1 MADRRDFYFR
11 QRVTEGELDDAFD
24 GLENALW
31 QLAEDVGM
39 VGIIAGATPTENAP
53 PDLSILLDGPSTSY
67 DKLGRRVYFGAQ
79 QTVDCSID
87 ENGVSTAVANPGNE
101 RWVSVFLEFDRV
113 LADERV
119 DGASQQVWFERNEG
133 FQIVVRQGA
142 EAAAGLGVR
151 PALDSGL
158 LLVGDILLTNGQVQI
173 LNGDIDTT
181 RREAFVVFSAAQIS
195 ASTGGFTV
203 IGGATVQA
211 ALASADAE
219 LASLQVADTVSISR
233 MDDHVNGLAERHP
246 ATDVDTAVGGWSRL
260 SGADTQAALDEV
272 DADLTGL
279 EELLVQHFGGR
290 VIYGGTPTDGGGLN
304 LNVGAAS
311 YISNGSVYKPG
322 AQVVALPDN
331 DVTWVYFFTSSI
343 STSGFASSASS
354 GAAAPIAKVTT
365 VGGVITEIVDLRI
378 IMDDFRKAVTVRVGS
393 DNSAHF
399 SKLSDAVARLE
410 EWRSIYTLVDYEVEL
425 VGVVAESDAAKLP
438 ITFLSSGWR
447 IRGLTNSRLE
457 CQVALTTP
465 LIQFVDVDDIVIE
478 DVDIRFTTGTAPSA
492 AGQERFTFYGSN
504 ADRVVL
510 RRITQYE
517 FVGIGEGVHGFLFFD
532 ETKTCDGWLVEDC
545 IFTDGR
551 DFAVQV
557 PSPNTGGQGVL
568 TNSVFRNCRFQQH
581 SNGARW
587 IPTHGIA
594 FYEGADILVDNCE
607 IRDFDSSGVTV
618 GNVDAARRVRV
629 INCRVRDVG
638 GYGITFQGNA
648 QQCHAAHNDISGVVD
663 PDDGFYISGDYNFVG
678 FNHIAAVARYGVNV
692 PGQWNV
698 IIGNQS
704 RGTGNNIGVNN
715 TAANNADDV

>member
-1 MADRRDFYFR
+1 MADRRDYYFR
-11 QRVTEGELDDAFD
+11 QRVTEGELDAGFD
-24 GLENALW
+24 GLENAIW
-31 QLAEDVGM
+31 QLAEDVGI

-67 DKLGRRVYFGAQ
+67 DKTGKRIYFGAQ

-87 ENGVSTAVANPGNE
+87 ENGVSTSVANPGNE

-133 FQIVVRQGA
+133 FKVVVRQGA
-142 EAAAGLGVR
+142 EAGAGLGVR

-181 RREAFVVFSAAQIS
+181 RREAFVIFSAQIS
-195 ASTGGFTV
+195 ASTGGFAV

-219 LASLQVADTVSISR
+219 LASLQVADAAATSR
-233 MDDHVNGLAERHP
+233 IDDHVGGVAERHP
-246 ATDVDTAVGGWSRL
+246 AADVDTAVGSWDRL
-260 SGADTQAALDEV
+260 TGTDVQAALDEV
-272 DADLTGL
+272 DTNLNGL
-279 EELLVQHFGGR
+279 DEMVRLHVGSRLLFGAS
-290 VIYGGTPTDGGGLN
+290 PSDGGGLN
-304 LNVGAAS
+304 LDVGAAS
-311 YISNGSVYKPG
+311 YVSNGQTYLPD
-322 AQVVALPDN
+322 AQTIALPDD
-331 DVTWVYFFTSSI
+331 DVTWVYFSGSGL
-343 STSGFASSASS
+343 STTWLAAGASS
-354 GAAAPIAKVTT
+354 GSAVPIAKVTT
-365 VGGVITEIVDLRI
+365 VGGSITEIVDLRI
-378 IMDDFRKAVTVRVGS
+378 VMDNSRKTIKVRVGS

-425 VGVVAESDAAKLP
+425 VGIVAEDDAAKLP
-438 ITFLSSGWR
+438 ITFQTSGWR

-465 LIQFVDVDDIVIE
+465 LITIDGVDDIVIE
-478 DVDIRFTTGTAPSA
+478 DVDIRFTTGTAPSGA
-492 AGQERFTFYGSN
+492 AQERFTFYGSD

-517 FVGIGEGVHGFLFFD
+517 FAGIGEGVHGFIFFD
-532 ETKTCDGWLVEDC
+532 ETETCSEWLVEDC
-545 IFTDGR
+545 VFTDGR
-551 DFAVQV
+551 DFAILA

-568 TNSVFRNCRFQQH
+568 INSVIRNCRFQQH

-587 IPTHGIA
+587 FPPGGITLQ
-594 FYEGADILVDNCE
+594 EGADVLIDNCE
-607 IRDFDSSGVTV
+607 IRDFDGSGVGA
-618 GNVDAARRVRV
+618 GNVDAARRIRV
-629 INCRVRDVG
+629 TNCRIRDVG
-638 GYGITFQGNA
+638 SYGITFQANA
-648 QQCHAAHNDISGVVD
+648 QQCHAAHNDIEGVVY
-663 PDDGFYISGDYNFVG
+663 DGIGVIGGDYNFVG
-678 FNHIAAVARYGVNV
+678 FNHIAAAQYGVNV
-692 PGQWNV
+692 MTGEWNV

-704 RGTGNNIGVNN
+704 RGTGNSIGVNN
-715 TAANNADDV
+715 TAANNADDA